1 MINNYACI
9 CIFIIFSLE
18 RGAPN
23 SSSCLLNQKLQM
35 LNCCIEKKIA
45 RAQKE
50 LEKNNA
56 SEDVEMD
63 AEEGKYYTMNSLC
76 VNPLFLKS

>member
-1 MINNYACI
+1 
-9 CIFIIFSLE
+9 
-18 RGAPN
+18 
-23 SSSCLLNQKLQM
+23 M

-56 SEDVEMD
+56 SEDVEMMD
-63 AEEGKYYTMNSLC
+63 AEEGKWNK
-76 VNPLFLKS
+76 NLFLEDG

>member
-1 MINNYACI
+1 MVFNDYMINNYACI
-9 CIFIIFSLE
+9 SIVFSLE

-56 SEDVEMD
+56 SEDVEMMD
-63 AEEGKYYTMNSLC
+63 AEEGK
-76 VNPLFLKS
+76 

>member
-1 MINNYACI
+1 M
-9 CIFIIFSLE
+9 FSFSTSLE

-45 RAQKE
+45 RAEKE
-50 LEKNNA
+50 NEKNNGQ
-56 SEDVEMD
+56 DDPD
-63 AEEGKYYTMNSLC
+63 AMELEEGTGPINWL
-76 VNPLFLKS
+76 